1 MNLGDDDDDDNESV
15 FSSVSTTSNSS
26 RKNYPAIL
34 ILTSCYD
41 FDVAHLNEK
50 ANQVTC
56 KGCGQKMK
64 YNLSSKTSNLVNH
77 IKDNESKKS
86 MHAAILQDYISS
98 TSTNIMP
105 NSKRKI
111 YHDETPRSNKQPK
124 IESFSSPA
132 KLNFIAKS
140 RIDKMLVELV
150 VNSSLPLSL
159 LDSKELKDFCSA
171 IDNRYQVPT
180 SKTFKK
186 TYIPETYEIISNV
199 IKLKLS
205 KIDSINISCDLWSD
219 PIMRSFIAF
228 MSHFIDDDWNLVNC
242 VIGCVRMYGSHSFD
256 NIFSKF
262 DSFLEQYKIS
272 KKIYKV
278 ITYNG
283 SNIKKAFK
291 DFSVL
296 NEAYE
301 SFDEE
306 SSDESDNLTFMQR

>member
-26 RKNYPAIL
+26 RKNYPA

-64 YNLSSKTSNLVNH
+64 YNLSSKSSNLVNH

-111 YHDETPRSNKQPK
+111 FHDETPRSNKQPK

-140 RIDKMLVELV
+140 RIDKMLVKLV
-150 VNSSLPLSL
+150 VNRSLPLSL
-159 LDSKELKDFCSA
+159 LDSKELK
-171 IDNRYQVPT
+171 NYYRNY
-180 SKTFKK
+180 
-186 TYIPETYEIISNV
+186 
-199 IKLKLS
+199 
-205 KIDSINISCDLWSD
+205 
-219 PIMRSFIAF
+219 
-228 MSHFIDDDWNLVNC
+228 
-242 VIGCVRMYGSHSFD
+242 
-256 NIFSKF
+256 
-262 DSFLEQYKIS
+262 
-272 KKIYKV
+272 
-278 ITYNG
+278 
-283 SNIKKAFK
+283 
-291 DFSVL
+291 
-296 NEAYE
+296 
-301 SFDEE
+301 
-306 SSDESDNLTFMQR
+306 